1 MQGLAVTETINTIA
15 EAERRFG
22 LSRSTF
28 KDFFTEWR
36 DQLPDINSSD
46 RTNLE
51 TLWQRY
57 IYHRSSGQ
65 LLESTV
71 MLLLVSPLLTIAGLY
86 DPPFLIKAEE
96 SVQIA
101 VSDSEATLQGRID
114 LLVLCDR
121 LWVVV
126 LESKKTMLS
135 VWSALPQT
143 LAYLMANSN
152 SDSTHPAGN
161 CPTFGMLT
169 NGDEIVFVKLE
180 GKCYA
185 MSQVFSPLVTQS
197 ELEVT
202 CQVLRKIAESVACD
216 LQKA

>member
-1 MQGLAVTETINTIA
+1 MQGLAVTETITTIA

-22 LSRSTF
+22 LIRNAS
-28 KDFFTEWR
+28 KDFFTEWY
-36 DQLPDINSSD
+36 DQLPEINQESD

-57 IYHRSSGQ
+57 MYHRSNGN

-86 DPPFLIKAEE
+86 DPPFLIEAEE
-96 SVQIA
+96 SVQIELA
-101 VSDSEATLQGRID
+101 DSQETLQGRID
-114 LLVLCDR
+114 LLVLCDL

-143 LAYLMANSN
+143 LAYLMANPN
-152 SDSTHPAGN
+152 RGGTHPAKN
-161 CPTFGMLT
+161 RPTFGMLT
-169 NGDEIVFVKLE
+169 NGDDIVICEATK
-180 GKCYA
+180 
-185 MSQVFSPLVTQS
+185 
-197 ELEVT
+197 
-202 CQVLRKIAESVACD
+202 
-216 LQKA
+216 